1 MSRCHVSVGF
11 VSSVLAAA
19 ALAAC
24 GPPPAAQ
31 VEGGDGQGTK
41 PADTSAEVVVPVPEP
56 TVAVAVEGPPPADVK
71 IPSRVATGAG
81 PIDPCVAKLR
91 DDAGGPD
98 PAKATGAVDYHD
110 ALVAERTGRLD
121 AARRGYL
128 KLIQNYPSST
138 LVPAAYFAFGE
149 MFAAEAALDPSKTAF
164 AEQSYLE
171 VLKYPSGPGS
181 IHTVANYRLGLVL
194 RASKGQQAL
203 SSLMKAAKADREAPT
218 DGCVKEAAKAATEE
232 STAVFAAVGQPDKCW
247 AFYLSVTGDGARAA
261 AACASV
267 AEHLAQEKKGGDAL
281 KTLAASVELGAKAQA
296 DDAARAAYCK
306 RVKAAADGARSGG
319 AANAAFDKALA
330 AACH

>member
-1 MSRCHVSVGF
+1 MARCHFSIGF
-11 VSSVLAAA
+11 VSSVLAAV

-31 VEGGDGQGTK
+31 VEGGDGQPK

-56 TVAVAVEGPPPADVK
+56 TTTAAVEAPPPADVK
-71 IPSRVATGAG
+71 IPSRAATGAG

-110 ALVAERTGRLD
+110 ALAAERTGRLD

-128 KLIQNYPSST
+128 KLIQNYPNST
-138 LVPAAYFAFGE
+138 LIPAAYFAFGE

-232 STAVFAAVGQPDKCW
+232 STGVFAAVGQPDRCW
-247 AFYLSVTGDGARAA
+247 AFYLSVTGDGARTA

-267 AEHLAQEKKGGDAL
+267 AEHFAAGKNGGDAL
-281 KTLAASVELGAKAQA
+281 KTLAASIELGAKAQA

-306 RVKAAADGARSGG
+306 RVKATADAARSGG
-319 AANAAFDKALA
+319 AASAALDKALP

>member
-1 MSRCHVSVGF
+1 MARCHFSIGF
-11 VSSVLAAA
+11 VSSVLAAV

-31 VEGGDGQGTK
+31 VEGGDGQPK

-56 TVAVAVEGPPPADVK
+56 TTTAAVEAPPPADVR
-71 IPSRVATGAG
+71 IPSRAATGAG

-91 DDAGGPD
+91 DDAGGQD
-98 PAKATGAVDYHD
+98 SAKATGAVDYHD
-110 ALVAERTGRLD
+110 ALAAERTGRLD
-121 AARRGYL
+121 AARRGYF
-128 KLIQNYPSST
+128 KLIQNYPNST
-138 LVPAAYFAFGE
+138 LIPAAYFAFGE
-149 MFAAEAALDPSKTAF
+149 MFAAEAALDPSKVTL
-164 AEQSYLE
+164 AEQSYRE
-171 VLKYPSGPGS
+171 ALKYPSGPGS

-232 STAVFAAVGQPDKCW
+232 STGVFAAVGQPDRCW
-247 AFYLSVTGDGARAA
+247 AFYLSVTGDGARTA

-267 AEHLAQEKKGGDAL
+267 AEHFAAGKIGGDAL

-306 RVKAAADGARSGG
+306 RVKATADAARSGG
-319 AANAAFDKALA
+319 AASAALDKALP